1 MINKCRKLFFVGKC
15 YLKSLLDALDL
26 VSQSLNILSG
36 LEDNIRNRG
45 VEIPVALFKHT
56 DLY

>member
-1 MINKCRKLFFVGKC
+1 MINKCRKLFFVRKC
-15 YLKSLLDALDL
+15 DLKSLLDALDL